1 MSTPDPFNIKST
13 DPEQLIYISKKNWAR
28 KQNIE
33 NRSPENNIF
42 GRPGPIS
49 GLVMVLIDILIE
61 VILKMVFYLYDI
73 TIYAFNWI
81 HNMTFGNFKGIIPK
95 TFGGGT
101 VISTKFFRY
110 TINVLLPPLGIMLS
124 KGMYGW
130 FTMIC
135 CILITYI
142 NYLAGI
148 IFAFIIT
155 SKNRYADQYEAYQI
169 LQFSNNPLYQ
179 EEVIDS
185 SAFFSSSG
193 FVLLIVVIIAL
204 FLSFF

>member
-1 MSTPDPFNIKST
+1 MGTPDPYNIKET
-13 DPEQLIYISKKNWAR
+13 DPEQLIYVSKKNWAR

-33 NRSPENNIF
+33 NNNPENGMF

-49 GLVMVLIDILIE
+49 GLVMVSIDILVE

-73 TIYAFNWI
+73 TNYAFIWI
-81 HNMTFGNFKGIIPK
+81 NNMTFGNFKGIIPK
-95 TFGGGT
+95 TFGGGK

-110 TINVLLPPLGIMLS
+110 TINVFLPPLGIMLS

-130 FTMIC
+130 FTILC

-155 SKNRYADQYEAYQI
+155 SKNRYADQYESYQL
-169 LQFSNNPLYQ
+169 LQFNNNPMYQ
-179 EEVIDS
+179 EPVADS
-185 SAFFSSSG
+185 SAFFSSGG
-193 FVLLIVVIIAL
+193 FILLIVSIFIV

>member
-1 MSTPDPFNIKST
+1 MSTPDPYNIKET
-13 DPEQLIYISKKNWAR
+13 DPSQLIYVSKKNWSR

-33 NRSPENNIF
+33 NNNQLNGLF

-49 GLVMVLIDILIE
+49 GLVMITIDIIVE
-61 VILKMVFYLYDI
+61 ISLKFVFYLFDL
-73 TIYAFNWI
+73 TQYAFNWI
-81 HNMTFGNFKGIIPK
+81 NNITFGNFKGIIPT
-95 TFGGGT
+95 TFGGGK

-110 TINVLLPPLGIMLS
+110 TINVFLPPLGIMLS

-130 FTMIC
+130 FTILC

-148 IFAFIIT
+148 VFAFIIT
-155 SKNRYADQYEAYQI
+155 ARNRYADQYESYQ
-169 LQFSNNPLYQ
+169 LKQFAENPLYKE
-179 EEVIDS
+179 EEVDTT
-185 SAFFSSSG
+185 AFFSLGG
-193 FVLLIVVIIAL
+193 FLLLILSVIVI

>member
-1 MSTPDPFNIKST
+1 MGTPDPFNIKET
-13 DPEQLIYISKKNWAR
+13 DPEQLIYVSKKNWAR
-28 KQNIE
+28 KQNVE
-33 NRSPENNIF
+33 NNSPENGMF

-49 GLVMVLIDILIE
+49 GLIMISIDILVE

-73 TIYAFNWI
+73 TNYAFIWI
-81 HNMTFGNFKGIIPK
+81 NNMTFGNFKGIIPK
-95 TFGGGT
+95 TFGGGK

-110 TINVLLPPLGIMLS
+110 TINVFLPPLGIMLS

-130 FTMIC
+130 FTILC

-155 SKNRYADQYEAYQI
+155 SKNRYADQYESYQL
-169 LQFSNNPLYQ
+169 LQFNNDPMYQ
-179 EEVIDS
+179 EPVADT
-185 SAFFSSSG
+185 SAFFSSGG
-193 FVLLIVVIIAL
+193 FVLLIVFIFIV

>member
-1 MSTPDPFNIKST
+1 MSTPDPYNIKET

-28 KQNIE
+28 KQNVE
-33 NRSPENNIF
+33 GNDPLHSMF

-49 GLVMVLIDILIE
+49 GLVLIAIDVVVELM
-61 VILKMVFYLYDI
+61 LKVVFYLYDL
-73 TIYAFNWI
+73 TQYAFDWMN
-81 HNMTFGNFKGIIPK
+81 NMIFGNFKGIIPK
-95 TFGGGT
+95 NFSGGK

-130 FTMIC
+130 FSILS

-142 NYLAGI
+142 NYVAGI

-155 SKNRYADQYEAYQI
+155 SKNRYADQYESYQI
-169 LQFSNNPLYQ
+169 AQFPASSLKQ
-179 EEVIDS
+179 ETETDS
-185 SAFFSSSG
+185 AAFFSSGG
-193 FVLLIVVIIAL
+193 FVLLIGLIFVV

>member
-1 MSTPDPFNIKST
+1 MSTPDPYSIKEK

-33 NRSPENNIF
+33 GSNQLHNIL

-49 GLVMVLIDILIE
+49 GFVLIAIDVVVEI
-61 VILKMVFYLYDI
+61 ILKFVFYLYDL
-73 TIYAFNWI
+73 TQFAFDWMN
-81 HNMTFGNFKGIIPK
+81 NMTFGNFKGIIPK
-95 TFGGGT
+95 NFSGGK
-101 VISTKFFRY
+101 VVSTKFFRY

-130 FTMIC
+130 FSILC
-135 CILITYI
+135 CVVFTYI
-142 NYLAGI
+142 NYVAGI
-148 IFAFIIT
+148 VFAFIIT
-155 SKNRYADQYEAYQI
+155 SKNRYADQYESYQI
-169 LQFSNNPLYQ
+169 AQFPEASLIK
-179 EEVIDS
+179 ELEVDA

-193 FVLLIVVIIAL
+193 FVLLIVFIFIV

>member
-1 MSTPDPFNIKST
+1 MGTPDPYNIKET

-33 NRSPENNIF
+33 GGNQLNSIL

-49 GLVMVLIDILIE
+49 GFVLVAIDVIIE
-61 VILKMVFYLYDI
+61 IILKFVFYLYDLAL
-73 TIYAFNWI
+73 YSFNWI
-81 HNMTFGNFKGIIPK
+81 NNMTFGNFKGIIPK
-95 TFGGGT
+95 NYSGGK

-110 TINVLLPPLGIMLS
+110 TINVFLPPLGIMLS

-130 FTMIC
+130 FSILC

-148 IFAFIIT
+148 VFAFLIT
-155 SKNRYADQYEAYQI
+155 SKNRYADQYESYQI
-169 LQFSNNPLYQ
+169 SQFPEDSLLK
-179 EEVIDS
+179 EIEADS
-185 SAFFSSSG
+185 SAFFSSTG
-193 FVLLIVVIIAL
+193 FVLLIILIFVL
-204 FLSFF
+204 FLSLF